1 MMPTSSLALLPA
13 PRRITPRGC
22 AGWMLC
28 ATLLVPLMPND
39 AAATTPE
46 PSKTGHHHHHH
57 AAKATAGTKAT
68 GTKTTG
74 PAHHKRHRPAAASG
88 AATTL
93 HHGHPAT
100 THAGATAHHHGAIV
114 PHPARSHHAATAAA
128 AAAAGLA
135 AAAAPTPAAPAGGAA
150 VAIPPAAMP
159 AEPAAPTD
167 KGSVTGL
174 PLPRFAALRAD
185 EVNMR
190 SGPGQRYP
198 IEWVYHRRDLP
209 VKIEREFD
217 VWRLVEDSD
226 GQKGWVHQAT
236 LVGTRSFV
244 IPGLPPVDPAP
255 ATPPASPAPTT
266 AGAPAAASPAAR
278 QATNPPAG
286 HFDSREVERLTD
298 PASAASIPGA
308 VMLRS
313 TPDAG
318 SALIAVL
325 KPGTVGI
332 LRTCA
337 ADTTWCRVSV
347 QHYSGWL
354 DRKAVWG
361 LLPQETIQPS

>member
-1 MMPTSSLALLPA
+1 MTPSSFLALSPA
-13 PRRITPRGC
+13 PRRANTRGC
-22 AGWMLC
+22 SGWMLC
-28 ATLLVPLMPND
+28 ATLLVPLAPH
-39 AAATTPE
+39 AAAAATPE
-46 PSKTGHHHHHH
+46 PSKTAHHHHRHA
-57 AAKATAGTKAT
+57 AAKATAAGT
-68 GTKTTG
+68 
-74 PAHHKRHRPAAASG
+74 AHHKRHHPAAASG
-88 AATTL
+88 V
-93 HHGHPAT
+93 
-100 THAGATAHHHGAIV
+100 ATAHHHGHAAAA
-114 PHPARSHHAATAAA
+114 HAPAHAGPASHHHAAIAPHAAHARHAAA
-128 AAAAGLA
+128 MAAPVAAAAGVAAAGA
-135 AAAAPTPAAPAGGAA
+135 AAASTGGAA
-150 VAIPPAAMP
+150 VAIPPPATP
-159 AEPAAPTD
+159 AEPPAPAD
-167 KGSVTGL
+167 KGAITGL

-244 IPGLPPVDPAP
+244 ITGLPPVDPAQ
-255 ATPPASPAPTT
+255 ATPPAPS
-266 AGAPAAASPAAR
+266 AGAPATPPAAR
-278 QATNPPAG
+278 QATNPPSG
-286 HFDSREVERLTD
+286 HFDSREVGRLAD
-298 PASAASIPGA
+298 PGAAASIPGA

-313 TPDAG
+313 APDAG
-318 SALIAVL
+318 SALVAVL

-337 ADTTWCRVSV
+337 AGTSWCRVSV

-354 DRKAVWG
+354 DRNAVWG

>member
-1 MMPTSSLALLPA
+1 
-13 PRRITPRGC
+13 
-22 AGWMLC
+22 MLC
-28 ATLLVPLMPND
+28 ATLLAPLISND
-39 AAATTPE
+39 ATAATPE
-46 PSKTGHHHHHH
+46 PSRTGHHHHHH
-57 AAKATAGTKAT
+57 AAKATTGTKAAAT
-68 GTKTTG
+68 
-74 PAHHKRHRPAAASG
+74 AHHKRHHPATASG
-88 AATTL
+88 AATTP

-100 THAGATAHHHGAIV
+100 AHADATFH
-114 PHPARSHHAATAAA
+114 HHAATASHAAHSRHAAAVAAA
-128 AAAAGLA
+128 AAAAGMA
-135 AAAAPTPAAPAGGAA
+135 AATTPAPAGGTA

-159 AEPAAPTD
+159 AEPPAPTD

-255 ATPPASPAPTT
+255 AAPPAPSTPAT
-266 AGAPAAASPAAR
+266 AGAPVATPPGAG

-286 HFDSREVERLTD
+286 HFDSREVARLAD
-298 PASAASIPGA
+298 PAAAASIPGA

-318 SALIAVL
+318 SALVAVL
-325 KPGTVGI
+325 KPGTVGV

-337 ADTTWCRVSV
+337 AGTTWCRVSV